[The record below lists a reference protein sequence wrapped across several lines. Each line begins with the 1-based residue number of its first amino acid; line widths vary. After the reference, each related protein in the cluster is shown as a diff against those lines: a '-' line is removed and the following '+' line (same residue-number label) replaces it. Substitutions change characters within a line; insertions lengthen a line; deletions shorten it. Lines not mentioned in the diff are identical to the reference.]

1 LLPIPAMVVMSM
13 VFLEQ
18 PSVFA
23 TLVAVAIVLASVGVG
38 ILFYL
43 VVRRSL
49 LRLALKTESQLDNML
64 IAALEWPIIVGAI
77 LSGMYL
83 GVVSLP
89 FVPDIDSEIRRGFH
103 VAYIAFG
110 GWTVVSV
117 LDAAYR
123 WFKLE
128 ITPKTNTAL
137 DDWIISLLRLA
148 TPVIVVVT
156 LAVFSLELYGIDMS
170 MIRNW
175 LSEHGSRIGLVVVLS
190 VAALFILG
198 VAGTKAVSS
207 VVVRGSAGQ
216 PEEEV
221 RKRIDT
227 LSGVLITAGQV
238 FIIVTSGFV
247 VLSEFN
253 INIAPILA
261 GASVV
266 GVALGF
272 GAQTL
277 VKDIIA
283 GFFVVME
290 NQYRVG
296 DVVEV
301 AGINGL
307 VMEISLRRTVLRDI
321 DGTVHVVPNGE
332 IKVASNKTKGFSRVN
347 LDISVSYD
355 TDLDRAISVINR
367 VCKQMA
373 EEQEWAPLI
382 IKAPEV
388 LWVEKLGDSGID
400 LKVLGETKPTQQ
412 WTVAGEIRKRI
423 KRAFDEEGI
432 EIPWPHTKVYFGNSP
447 LPREADAGPG
457 HADSKTKE

>member
-1 LLPIPAMVVMSM
+1 MLFI
-13 VFLEQ
+13 EQ
-18 PSVFA
+18 PGIVSILTAAVIV
-23 TLVAVAIVLASVGVG
+23 VASAGVG
-38 ILFYL
+38 IAFYV
-43 VVRRSL
+43 VVRRFL
-49 LRLALKTESQLDNML
+49 HRIALKTETQLDNM
-64 IAALEWPIIVGAI
+64 IVHALERPIIVGA
-77 LSGMYL
+77 LLAGVYL
-83 GVVSLP
+83 AIVSLP
-89 FVPDIDSEIRRGFH
+89 FAPDIDFEVRRGFH

-110 GWTVVSV
+110 GWAIGAV
-117 LDAAYR
+117 LDATFR

-128 ITPKTNTAL
+128 ITPQTNTAL
-137 DDWIISLLRLA
+137 DDWIISLLRLV
-148 TPVIVVVT
+148 TPVLLVAIA
-156 LAVFSLELYGIDMS
+156 AVFSLELYGIDTS
-170 MIRNW
+170 PVRGW
-175 LSEHGSRIGLVVVLS
+175 LSTHGSRIGLVVILS
-190 VAALFILG
+190 VVALFVLG
-198 VAGTKAVSS
+198 VAGTRAVSS
-207 VVVRGSAGQ
+207 VVNRSSAGQ
-216 PEEEV
+216 PEDEV
-221 RKRIDT
+221 KKRIDT

-290 NQYRVG
+290 DQYRVG

-301 AGINGL
+301 AGISGL
-307 VMEISLRRTVLRDI
+307 VMEISLRRTVLRDM

-332 IKVASNKTKGFSRVN
+332 IKVASNKTKGWSRVN
-347 LDISVSYD
+347 LDISVAYD
-355 TDLDRAISVINR
+355 TDLDRAIAVINR
-367 VCKQMA
+367 VCRLMS
-373 EEQEWAPLI
+373 EEPDWAPLI

-388 LWVEKLGDSGID
+388 LRVEKLGDSGID

-412 WTVAGEIRKRI
+412 WAVAGEIRKRI

-447 LPREADAGPG
+447 VASRPAPG
-457 HADSKTKE
+457 NDQSDSS

>member
-1 LLPIPAMVVMSM
+1 ML
-13 VFLEQ
+13 FLGQ
-18 PSVFA
+18 PSVLA
-23 TLVAVAIVLASVGVG
+23 IVMAAAIVLALAGAG
-38 ILFYL
+38 ILFYM
-43 VVRRSL
+43 VVRRFL
-49 LRLALKTESQLDNML
+49 HRIALKTKSELDDML
-64 IAALEWPIIVGAI
+64 IHALEWPIIVGAI
-77 LSGMYL
+77 LLGMYL
-83 GVVSLP
+83 AVVSLP
-89 FVPDIDSEIRRGFH
+89 LTQELDFEIRRGFH
-103 VAYIAFG
+103 VAYIAFA
-110 GWTVVSV
+110 GWAVVLV
-117 LDAAYR
+117 LDATYR

-137 DDWIISLLRLA
+137 DDWIVSLLRLA
-148 TPVIVVVT
+148 TPVIVLAT
-156 LAVFSLELYGIDMS
+156 LAVFALELYGIDS
-170 MIRNW
+170 SFVRSW
-175 LSEHGSRIGLVVVLS
+175 LGNHGSRIGLVIILS
-190 VAALFILG
+190 VVALFALG
-198 VAGTKAVSS
+198 VAGTKAIAT
-207 VVVRGSAGQ
+207 VVNRGSAGQ

-221 RKRIDT
+221 QKRIDT
-227 LSGVLITAGQV
+227 LSGVLITGGQV

-277 VKDIIA
+277 VKDMIA

-301 AGINGL
+301 AGISGL
-307 VMEISLRRTVLRDI
+307 VMEISLRRTVLRDM

-332 IKVASNKTKGFSRVN
+332 IKVASNKTKGWSRVN

-355 TDLDRAISVINR
+355 TDLDHAIAVINR
-367 VCKQMA
+367 VCKQLA
-373 EEQEWAPLI
+373 EEPEWASLI

-388 LWVEKLGDSGID
+388 LRVEKLGDSGID
-400 LKVLGETKPTQQ
+400 LKVLGETKATQQ
-412 WTVAGEIRKRI
+412 WTVTGEVRKRI

-447 LPREADAGPG
+447 FRRGSTADPDRVGG
-457 HADSKTKE
+457 VE